1 MTFKTI
7 FLATTLLMSSGCN
20 AFTESPSIQETSP
33 QVILKEVTINTAQ
46 LAALWLPLCTASATA
61 HELGH
66 ALAGLA
72 LFESLHDLEIHIG
85 GISQLKEN
93 TKTEELFSVGTMYF
107 HTDAWQGHGYT
118 IFNGNLNETNFDLK
132 LNAMIAAGPLA
143 GILFNYAALVAA
155 STYCSYAD
163 DKKLS
168 SAMTS
173 SLRTALCPF
182 NAILKTE
189 NISPACKRVLLNAS
203 FLHCLYLTYNVFY
216 GLTPFLGDKNGDGVR
231 LWKAMGVEGKAL
243 TAASALSVAGYL
255 TSIAF
260 IVKNFCQAHKELF
273 AQHKEAI

>member
-7 FLATTLLMSSGCN
+7 FLNILLFLMSAECFAHN
-20 AFTESPSIQETSP
+20 ESEAPEIHAK
-33 QVILKEVTINTAQ
+33 ILKEIGINAAQ

-61 HELGH
+61 HESGH

-85 GISQLKEN
+85 GISELKEN
-93 TKTEELFSVGTMYF
+93 KKEEELFSIGNMHF
-107 HTDAWQGHGYT
+107 HKDAWQGHGYT
-118 IFNGNLNETNFDLK
+118 TFNCNLNETNFDLK
-132 LNAMIAAGPLA
+132 RNAMIAAGPLA

-163 DKKLS
+163 NQKLG
-168 SAMTS
+168 SAITS

-189 NISPACKRVLLNAS
+189 NLSPACKRLLLNAS

-216 GLTPFLGDKNGDGVR
+216 GLTPFFGGKNGDGVK
-231 LWKAMGVEGKAL
+231 LWKAMGIEGKAF
-243 TAASALSVAGYL
+243 TATCVLSIAGYVASL
-255 TSIAF
+255 GF
-260 IVKNFCQAHKELF
+260 IFKNFYQAHKELF
-273 AQHKEAI
+273 TQRKQAA